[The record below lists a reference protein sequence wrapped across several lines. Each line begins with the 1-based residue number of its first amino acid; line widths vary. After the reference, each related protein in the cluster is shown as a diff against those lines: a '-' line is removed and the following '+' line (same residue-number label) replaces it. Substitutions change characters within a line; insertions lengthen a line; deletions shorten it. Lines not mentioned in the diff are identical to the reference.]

1 MLETTEPVAV
11 TVDGHEGVQ
20 VDAIV
25 LDGHPDEGEKMRF
38 AGNERIPFPR
48 LLPVGAAIRF
58 IFVEVADQ
66 PLWFV
71 LTALEDGFDDAAAWA
86 DTVIATIEFC

>member
-1 MLETTEPVAV
+1 
-11 TVDGHEGVQ
+11 VQ

-25 LDGHPDEGEKMRF
+25 LDSLPDEGEQMRF

-48 LLPVGAAIRF
+48 LLPLGAAIRF
-58 IFVEVADQ
+58 IFVEVDDQ

-71 LTALEDGFDDAAAWA
+71 LTALEDDLDDAAAWA
-86 DTVIATIEFC
+86 DTMIATIEFC